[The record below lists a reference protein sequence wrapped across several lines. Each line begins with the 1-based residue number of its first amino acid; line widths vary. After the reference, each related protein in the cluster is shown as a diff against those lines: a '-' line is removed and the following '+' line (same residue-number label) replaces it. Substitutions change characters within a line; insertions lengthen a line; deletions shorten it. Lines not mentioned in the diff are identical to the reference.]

1 MFFRHHLVNLRGHE
15 RLNFDREGHTF
26 LASFA
31 RIHRHE
37 QVFKSCHGR
46 ISTH

>member
-1 MFFRHHLVNLRGHE
+1 MFRHHLVNLRGHE

-26 LASFA
+26 PASFA
-31 RIHRHE
+31 LIHRHE

>member
-1 MFFRHHLVNLRGHE
+1 MFRHHLVSLRGHE
-15 RLNFDREGHTF
+15 RQNLDVEGHVF

-31 RIHRHE
+31 LTYRHE
-37 QVFKSCHGR
+37 QVFKSYHGR

>member
-1 MFFRHHLVNLRGHE
+1 MFRHHLVSLRGHE
-15 RLNFDREGHTF
+15 RQNLDVEGHIF

-31 RIHRHE
+31 LTHCHK
-37 QVFKSCHGR
+37 QVFNSYHGR